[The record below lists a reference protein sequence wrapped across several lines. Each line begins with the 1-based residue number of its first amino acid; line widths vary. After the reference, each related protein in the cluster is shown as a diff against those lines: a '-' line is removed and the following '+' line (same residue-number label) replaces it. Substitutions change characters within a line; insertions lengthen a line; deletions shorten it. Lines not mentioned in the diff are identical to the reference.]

1 MREMSS
7 SAWQRRGS
15 SIVFHRNLLVPLIEA
30 GAMVSLWEALSW
42 VKNWPPDPPNGGN
55 TVLIAGL
62 ETCLEVMVPLEAESF
77 LRHTIRPLLLEYR
90 SRWDQCGLIFG
101 FGCSE
106 KRFCV
111 DPQEN
116 ILFVSLD
123 GSTIS
128 LSEGVWNGSAQDELF
143 GLMTPDEG
151 KNRDVVGGYH
161 VRFS

>member
-7 SAWQRRGS
+7 SAWRRRGS
-15 SIVFHRNLLVPLIEA
+15 SIVFHRDLLVPLIEA
-30 GAMVSLWEALSW
+30 GAMVSLREALSW
-42 VKNWPPDPPNGGN
+42 VKNWPPEPPTGGN
-55 TVLIAGL
+55 TILIAGL
-62 ETCLEVMVPLEAESF
+62 ETCLEVMVPVEAEDF
-77 LRHTIRPLLLEYR
+77 LRRTIRPFLLECR

-116 ILFVSLD
+116 ILFVHLD
-123 GSTIS
+123 GTKIR
-128 LSEGVWNGSAQDELF
+128 LSEGVWNGAARDELF
-143 GLMTPDEG
+143 SLMTLDAA

-161 VRFS
+161 VRLA